1 MLNVID
7 GNLILKFPYC
17 SLVVNT
23 STLTYLLFSIL
34 WLVKHSKRF
43 DEFLLKAKIE
53 TKLSLASSTVNLIK
67 PTFAYPGIVKIRT
80 GDIGVVICP

>member
-1 MLNVID
+1 MLIVINV
-7 GNLILKFPYC
+7 NLILMFPYC

-23 STLTYLLFSIL
+23 SSLTYLLFSIL
-34 WLVKHSKRF
+34 WLVKHNIRF
-43 DEFLLKAKIE
+43 DEFLLKAI
-53 TKLSLASSTVNLIK
+53 ASSTVNLIK